1 MNIRRKIKRFERRH
15 NLDLKHDLFVA
26 LLGMVAAIIFFL
38 AGNVI
43 LAQVSKPI
51 VIEVKTVQAET
62 IIVSPTAIPTETP
75 QPTRIPTKAP
85 VKAGTVINSGKASYY
100 SIDGCLGC
108 NPGRIMANGEKLDD
122 TRLTLAYNHLP
133 MNTVVTVRNT
143 ETGASVRATVTD
155 TGGFERHGKIADLS
169 VATRDAL
176 GCGSTCPI
184 VIEL

>member
-1 MNIRRKIKRFERRH
+1 
-15 NLDLKHDLFVA
+15 
-26 LLGMVAAIIFFL
+26 MVAAIIVWL
-38 AGNVI
+38 TGHAL

-51 VIEVKTVQAET
+51 VIEVKTVQVQAIE
-62 IIVSPTAIPTETP
+62 VSPTL
-75 QPTRIPTKAP
+75 QPTATPIPTKTP
-85 VKAGTVINSGKASYY
+85 IKQGNVINSGNASYY

-122 TRLTLAYNHLP
+122 GRLTLAYNHLP
-133 MNTVVTVRNT
+133 MNTVVTIRNT
-143 ETGASVRATVTD
+143 VTGATVRATVTD

-184 VIEL
+184 AIEL

>member
-1 MNIRRKIKRFERRH
+1 MNIRRKIKAFERRH
-15 NLDLKHDLFVA
+15 QLDLKHDLTVC
-26 LLGMVAAIIFFL
+26 LLGMVAAIIVWL
-38 AGNVI
+38 IGHALMV
-43 LAQVSKPI
+43 QVSKPI
-51 VIEVKTVQAET
+51 VIKVKTVQAEV
-62 IIVSPTAIPTETP
+62 IVKPTATPTITP
-75 QPTRIPTKAP
+75 SPTKAP
-85 VKAGTVINSGKASYY
+85 VKQGNVINSGNASYY

-143 ETGASVRATVTD
+143 VTGATVRATVTD

-184 VIEL
+184 AIEL

>member
-1 MNIRRKIKRFERRH
+1 MHK
-15 NLDLKHDLFVA
+15 LDLKHDAFVA
-26 LLGMVAAIIFFL
+26 FLGMISAIAVYL
-38 AGNVI
+38 VGNAFI
-43 LAQVSKPI
+43 AQISKPI
-51 VIEVKTVQAET
+51 VINVT
-62 IIVSPTAIPTETP
+62 TETVTVE
-75 QPTRIPTKAP
+75 PTSTPKPTTTPTPTQKPVIKPTK
-85 VKAGTVINSGKASYY
+85 VLNTGNASYY

-122 TRLTLAYNHLP
+122 GRLTLAYNHLP

-143 ETGASVRATVTD
+143 QTGAMVRATITD

-184 VIEL
+184 AIEL